1 MAGLGGPQWGGDY
14 SAPMAGGGNNG
25 KAIASMILGIAG
37 IFTCGLAS
45 IVAVIL
51 GHISRGEIK
60 RSGGREQGSG
70 MALAGL
76 ILGYIML
83 ALLAGFIIIAIVAAI
98 TSDTNS
104 NTFNR

>member
-1 MAGLGGPQWGGDY
+1 MAGAGPRWGGDY
-14 SAPMAGGGNNG
+14 RAPTAVGGNNG

-51 GHISRGEIK
+51 GHVSRGEIK
-60 RSGGREQGSG
+60 RSGGRQQGSG

-83 ALLAGFIIIAIVAAI
+83 VLLVGIIIIAIIGAA
-98 TSDTNS
+98 TGS
-104 NTFNR
+104 NTRG

>member
-1 MAGLGGPQWGGDY
+1 MAGAGPQWGGDY
-14 SAPMAGGGNNG
+14 SAPMASGGNNG

-51 GHISRGEIK
+51 GHVSRGEIK
-60 RSGGREQGSG
+60 RSGGRQQGSG

-83 ALLAGFIIIAIVAAI
+83 VLLVGIIVIAIIGAA
-98 TSDTNS
+98 TGS
-104 NTFNR
+104 NTGG

>member
-1 MAGLGGPQWGGDY
+1 MGGAGGPQWGGDY
-14 SAPMAGGGNNG
+14 SAPVAAGGNNG

-51 GHISRGEIK
+51 GHVSRGEIK
-60 RSGGREQGSG
+60 RSGGRQQGSG

-83 ALLAGFIIIAIVAAI
+83 VFLAGFIIIAIVAAAR
-98 TSDTNS
+98 N
-104 NTFNR
+104 NTTTGNR

>member
-1 MAGLGGPQWGGDY
+1 
-14 SAPMAGGGNNG
+14 MAGGGNNG

-51 GHISRGEIK
+51 GHVSRGEIK
-60 RSGGREQGSG
+60 RSGGRQQGSG

-83 ALLAGFIIIAIVAAI
+83 VLLVGIIVIAIIGAA
-98 TSDTNS
+98 TGTN
-104 NTFNR
+104 TRG

>member
-14 SAPMAGGGNNG
+14 SAPIAAGGSNG

-51 GHISRGEIK
+51 GHVSRGEIK
-60 RSGGREQGSG
+60 RSGGRQQGSG

-83 ALLAGFIIIAIVAAI
+83 VLLVGIIVIAIIGAA
-98 TSDTNS
+98 TGTN
-104 NTFNR
+104 TRG